1 MLLQLVSSIDG
12 RLKSIETAVDSIKDI
27 KWELLLMSAKMRE
40 LEFKVSETVKSQ
52 KHVEISCQ
60 VLSDMF
66 DDVKNKSDKRDD
78 LINKHTEQFVK
89 HSQDISKQSDQIKKN
104 VNKL

>member
-1 MLLQLVSSIDG
+1 MSLIESTAVSIDFN
-12 RLKSIETAVDSIKDI
+12 LPSIDDTSCNNIFKITGV
-27 KWELLLMSAKMRE
+27 LVLR
-40 LEFKVSETVKSQ
+40 FKVSETVKSQ
-52 KHVEISCQ
+52 RHVETSCQ

-89 HSQDISKQSDQIKKN
+89 HSQDISIVLHRATLQVKN
-104 VNKL
+104 SVL

>member
-1 MLLQLVSSIDG
+1 ML
-12 RLKSIETAVDSIKDI
+12 
-27 KWELLLMSAKMRE
+27 
-40 LEFKVSETVKSQ
+40 
-52 KHVEISCQ
+52 
-60 VLSDMF
+60 

-78 LINKHTEQFVK
+78 LINKHTAQFVK

>member
-27 KWELLLMSAKMRE
+27 KRELLLMSAKMRE
-40 LEFKVSETVKSQ
+40 LEFKFSETAKSQ
-52 KHVEISCQ
+52 KHVETSCQ

-66 DDVKNKSDKRDD
+66 EEVKYRGAKRDELKNKQS
-78 LINKHTEQFVK
+78 EQLAK
-89 HSQDISKQSDQIKKN
+89 HSQDISKQSDQLFLIG
-104 VNKL
+104 